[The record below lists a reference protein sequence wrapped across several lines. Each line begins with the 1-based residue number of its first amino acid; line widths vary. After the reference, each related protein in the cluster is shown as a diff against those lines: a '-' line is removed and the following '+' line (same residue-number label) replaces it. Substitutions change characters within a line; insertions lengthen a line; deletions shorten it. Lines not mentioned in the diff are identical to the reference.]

1 MKAIVEKWPIFAG
14 KIRIQVLG
22 DGSLPKDLQVIVD
35 ATGSDSWIEGEDLV
49 DLCKQR
55 SEEGESG
62 CNSPG
67 AFEEPLVALASG
79 CDPAAA
85 IEEPPVPLASPP
97 ANSVMPVVQ
106 VRRYSWRSY
115 AKHNTYEKRRDFV
128 GTNKQINTNSLLFSP
143 QEPLVSRVHLMKV
156 VRKIGQQER
165 SRGRS
170 LTVDKFNAYC
180 SKGGKNVTSSSHS
193 NREDEGDKAVIN
205 SGNIGMSKN
214 SYKYP
219 GINDKYNSKVTGK
232 QERGREE
239 KLRLPGS
246 LNGKGKVTSWIHDIT
261 IEEQHGKLSLD
272 KLVARQY
279 KQIQVCLRSSA
290 KIGYEK
296 VVQGYNKM
304 IAIIAFYFMVLTQI
318 LEGCTHFILCE
329 LEINVGNSGKVS
341 EDEGMRRC
349 QLSSFYTILVCLSK
363 IWKYKHRLWL
373 LLIIDG
379 LWRRDKVSKNKDKG
393 IYQLTF
399 RLVVA
404 RPWLRNLLLGNVC
417 KRNVS
422 VRIGN
427 TGNTFMAGKVIR
439 AYLCPCSDL
448 WASCRVY
455 LCKDAEILAL
465 YYKIK
470 SFCAFIYLYIRKFL
484 RFWLSCK
491 WASFPLAFAVKL
503 PTLVYF
509 ASKAS
514 LLMIKSYKK
523 YQSINLIGLAPWKK
537 AYAKYRPFLSHNGPD
552 WRELRPLVTPWTWPI
567 KEGIE
572 PWKSQTGLSCLMSKV
587 SLLPFSLSSPSL
599 ALALVV
605 VLLLF
610 CYGYVLVKGKNSNKY

>member
-1 MKAIVEKWPIFAG
+1 M
-14 KIRIQVLG
+14 
-22 DGSLPKDLQVIVD
+22 
-35 ATGSDSWIEGEDLV
+35 
-49 DLCKQR
+49 
-55 SEEGESG
+55 
-62 CNSPG
+62 
-67 AFEEPLVALASG
+67 
-79 CDPAAA
+79 
-85 IEEPPVPLASPP
+85 
-97 ANSVMPVVQ
+97 
-106 VRRYSWRSY
+106 
-115 AKHNTYEKRRDFV
+115 
-128 GTNKQINTNSLLFSP
+128 
-143 QEPLVSRVHLMKV
+143 
-156 VRKIGQQER
+156 
-165 SRGRS
+165 
-170 LTVDKFNAYC
+170 
-180 SKGGKNVTSSSHS
+180 TSSSHS
-193 NREDEGDKAVIN
+193 NQESEGDKAVTN
-205 SGNIGMSKN
+205 SGNIGISKN
-214 SYKYP
+214 SYEYP
-219 GINDKYNSKVTGK
+219 GINDKYTSKVTGK

-246 LNGKGKVTSWIHDIT
+246 LNGKGMVTSWIHDVT
-261 IEEQHGKLSLD
+261 VEEQHGKLSLD

-279 KQIQVCLRSSA
+279 KQTQVCLRSSA
-290 KIGYEK
+290 KIGYE
-296 VVQGYNKM
+296 
-304 IAIIAFYFMVLTQI
+304 I
-318 LEGCTHFILCE
+318 LEGCTHFISCE

-349 QLSSFYTILVCLSK
+349 QLSFFYTILVCLSK
-363 IWKYKHRLWL
+363 IWEYKHRLWL

-393 IYQLTF
+393 IYQLAF

-470 SFCAFIYLYIRKFL
+470 SFCAFIYLYICKFL
-484 RFWLSCK
+484 RFRLSCK

-503 PTLVYF
+503 HTLVYF

>member
-1 MKAIVEKWPIFAG
+1 M
-14 KIRIQVLG
+14 
-22 DGSLPKDLQVIVD
+22 
-35 ATGSDSWIEGEDLV
+35 
-49 DLCKQR
+49 
-55 SEEGESG
+55 
-62 CNSPG
+62 
-67 AFEEPLVALASG
+67 ALASG

-115 AKHNTYEKRRDFV
+115 AKPDTYEKRREFV

-193 NREDEGDKAVIN
+193 NRENEGDKTVTN
-205 SGNIGMSKN
+205 SGNIGISKSN
-214 SYKYP
+214 YKYP

-246 LNGKGKVTSWIHDIT
+246 LNGKGMVTSWIHDVT
-261 IEEQHGKLSLD
+261 VEEQHGKLSLD

-279 KQIQVCLRSSA
+279 KQTQVCLRSSA

-296 VVQGYNKM
+296 VVQGYHKM
-304 IAIIAFYFMVLTQI
+304 IAIIAFYFIILTQI
-318 LEGCTHFILCE
+318 LKGCTHFILCE

-349 QLSSFYTILVCLSK
+349 QLSFFYTILMCLSN
-363 IWKYKHRLWL
+363 IWEYKHRLWL

-379 LWRRDKVSKNKDKG
+379 LWRRDKVFKNKDEG

-417 KRNVS
+417 ERNVS

-455 LCKDAEILAL
+455 LCRDAEILAL

-484 RFWLSCK
+484 RFRLSCK

-503 PTLVYF
+503 HTLVYF
-509 ASKAS
+509 SSKAS

-537 AYAKYRPFLSHNGPD
+537 AYVKYRPFLSHNGPD

-610 CYGYVLVKGKNSNKY
+610 CYGYVLVKGKNINKY

>member
-1 MKAIVEKWPIFAG
+1 M
-14 KIRIQVLG
+14 
-22 DGSLPKDLQVIVD
+22 
-35 ATGSDSWIEGEDLV
+35 
-49 DLCKQR
+49 
-55 SEEGESG
+55 
-62 CNSPG
+62 
-67 AFEEPLVALASG
+67 ALASG

-97 ANSVMPVVQ
+97 ATSVMPVMQ

-115 AKHNTYEKRRDFV
+115 AKHDAYAKRREFV

-170 LTVDKFNAYC
+170 LTVDKFIAHC

-193 NREDEGDKAVIN
+193 NRETGGDKTVTN
-205 SGNIGMSKN
+205 SGNIGISKS

-239 KLRLPGS
+239 KLRLPGPH
-246 LNGKGKVTSWIHDIT
+246 NGKGMVTSWIHDVT
-261 IEEQHGKLSLD
+261 IGEQHGKPSLD

-279 KQIQVCLRSSA
+279 KQTQVCLRSSA
-290 KIGYEK
+290 KIGYGK
-296 VVQGYNKM
+296 VVQGCNKM
-304 IAIIAFYFMVLTQI
+304 IAIIAFYFIILTQI
-318 LEGCTHFILCE
+318 LKGCTHSILCE
-329 LEINVGNSGKVS
+329 LKSTVGNSGKVS

-349 QLSSFYTILVCLSK
+349 QLDFFYTILKCLSN
-363 IWKYKHRLWL
+363 IWEYKHRLWL

-379 LWRRDKVSKNKDKG
+379 LWRRDKVFKNKDKG

-417 KRNVS
+417 GRNVS
-422 VRIGN
+422 IRIGN

-439 AYLCPCSDL
+439 AYLCLYSDF

-484 RFWLSCK
+484 RFRLSCK

-503 PTLVYF
+503 HTLVYF
-509 ASKAS
+509 SSKAS

-523 YQSINLIGLAPWKK
+523 YQSINLIGLAPWEK

-552 WRELRPLVTPWTWPI
+552 RRELRPLVTPWTWPI
-567 KEGIE
+567 KEGTE
-572 PWKSQTGLSCLMSKV
+572 PWKGQIGFSCLMSKV
-587 SLLPFSLSSPSL
+587 SLLPFSLFSPSL
-599 ALALVV
+599 ALVI
-605 VLLLF
+605 VLLVYY
-610 CYGYVLVKGKNSNKY
+610 YGYVLVKGKNSNKY